1 MNTLFATLDCLN
13 DDKIDH
19 QSLSDADL
27 YLLITA

>member
-1 MNTLFATLDCLN
+1 MRMMNTLFATLDCLN

-27 YLLITA
+27 